1 MAKQLWKPGNMIY
14 PLPAVMVSV
23 TDGEGHDNIITVAW
37 TGTVCTNPAMAYISV
52 RPSRYS
58 YDMIR
63 KTGEFVINLTTEKLA
78 FATDFCGVRSGRD
91 VDKFRKLNL
100 TKEKA
105 QFVSAP
111 MIGEAPVSI
120 ECRVREV
127 KELGSH
133 DMFLADVLAV
143 HADEA
148 YMDKNNRFRLN
159 DAGLLVYSHGEYL
172 AGGRKVGTFGY
183 SVKKKQMQKKLD
195 KKSDRES
202 DSEAE
207 MAEMAGKLKT
217 SGKPGMSGKLKTSG
231 KPGTSGTLKMS
242 GKPGMSGKLK
252 TSGKPGMSGK
262 LKMSGKPG
270 MSGKLKTSGKA
281 GREKR

>member
-202 DSEAE
+202 E
-207 MAEMAGKLKT
+207 MAEKLKT
-217 SGKPGMSGKLKTSG
+217 
-231 KPGTSGTLKMS
+231 S

-262 LKMSGKPG
+262 LKTSGKAGTSEKLKTSGKPG

-281 GREKR
+281 GTSGKLKMSGKAGREKR